1 MICFLTSS
9 QDQPGEM
16 HLNRANGF
24 AEEFMRVAP
33 QPCRCV
39 YICSAPD
46 DYESTDKY
54 GGLMREILEGTGV
67 ELASYDVLDGRNRQ
81 DAAQLI
87 AGADVLVLTGG
98 HVPTQNRFFHE
109 IGLRELLQGYDG
121 IVIGISAGTMNC
133 AEIVYAQPE
142 EPGEAAD
149 PAYEKFLPGLGLT
162 EMMLVPHYQMTKDYE
177 LDGMRLY
184 EDITFGDSYG
194 KRIFVLVDGSY
205 LYIHDGVEELRGEAY
220 LVQDGAMRQIAAE
233 GDVIVDP
240 LSEDFSEM

>member
-9 QDQPGEM
+9 QDQPGEA

-24 AEEFMRVAP
+24 AEEFMRVVP

-46 DYESTDKY
+46 DYDSTDKY
-54 GGLMREILEGTGV
+54 SGMMKDILEGTGV
-67 ELASYDVLDGRNRQ
+67 ELAAYDVLDGRNAEQ
-81 DAAQLI
+81 AAELI
-87 AGADVLVLTGG
+87 CGADVLVLTGG
-98 HVPTQNRFFHE
+98 HVPTQNRFFHD

-133 AEIVYAQPE
+133 AQVVYAQPE
-142 EPGEAAD
+142 EPGEAID
-149 PAYEKFLPGLGLT
+149 PDYEKFLPGLGLT
-162 EMMLVPHYQMTKDYE
+162 DMMMVPHYQMTKDFE

-194 KRIFVLVDGSY
+194 NRIFVLVDGSY

-220 LVQDGAMRQIAAE
+220 LIQDGVMRQISAE

-240 LSEDFSEM
+240 LSEEF